1 MKDYQAGY
9 IKIALP
15 KGRFLSPTA
24 SLLAEIDLGFQDYS
38 DKTKQYRLRSA
49 RFPGLSAKI
58 LQEKDISIQVA
69 VGNYDLGICGLDWI
83 EEFLVKYPAG
93 ALVKISSLNYGDGDI
108 HVVASAESGIAN
120 LNDLS
125 DGKNDYRIVS
135 EYPNLAEAFALNLR
149 MRRFRIFP
157 VWGAAEAYPPENADL
172 AVLWGKSGA
181 DIETQGLIP
190 LKRLLPVTAF
200 LIANRESLE
209 NKDLSQILTCF
220 NSKLTAE
227 PQTSREAKPLK
238 QRPLPEVLQLIPEA
252 MARRFNAV
260 PVAIT
265 DNAFQVAMANPADI
279 FALEALAAQSRMRI
293 KPVAATAEE
302 ISDAIDFNYKAF
314 GEIEEQVSRISIPT
328 EETDEKVALRAATDT
343 PLVQALNLIIEEA
356 IKARASDIHIEPQ
369 EDRVRIRYRI
379 DGTLQDTMSLPMSV
393 HRALISRI
401 KILAE
406 LNIADHF
413 RPQDGQFSIKSAGR
427 PIDIRVATSP
437 TVRGETAV
445 LRFLDKSKVHR
456 PLRQANEI
464 NLALPDGHQQAPTS
478 QLLKQ
483 AGLTIQGYYEDVVS
497 RRPFT
502 DLDWLGIKVIRPQDM
517 PLQVANSNFDL
528 AITGEDWLQEHLYRF
543 PSSPVKK
550 LFALGFGT
558 VKIAAAV
565 SQEMPVA
572 DVDGL
577 RSLVQSSKFAPLKVA
592 SEYINIA
599 DKYLRD
605 NHINP
610 YKLIPTWGASEA
622 FLPEDADMLIDNV
635 QTGKTLKQHKLKI
648 IDVLFRSSACL
659 IANKDS
665 LASSDK
671 KEKMELLAQ
680 KLRAGLK

>member
-1 MKDYQAGY
+1 MKDYQDGY
-9 IKIALP
+9 IKLALP

-24 SLLAEIDLGFQDYS
+24 SLLAEIDLGFNDYS
-38 DKTKQYRLRSA
+38 GKTKQYRLRSA
-49 RFPGLSAKI
+49 RFPRLSAKI

-93 ALVKISSLNYGDGDI
+93 ALVKISSLNYGEGSI

-120 LNDLS
+120 LDDLS
-125 DGKNDYRIVS
+125 DGRNDYRIVT

-181 DIETQGLIP
+181 DIATQGLIP

-209 NKDLSQILTCF
+209 NKDLSQILVCF
-220 NSKLTAE
+220 SSKLITG
-227 PQTSREAKPLK
+227 PQTSIENGLDISEELK
-238 QRPLPEVLQLIPEA
+238 GPRPLW
-252 MARRFNAV
+252 
-260 PVAIT
+260 
-265 DNAFQVAMANPADI
+265 
-279 FALEALAAQSRMRI
+279 
-293 KPVAATAEE
+293 
-302 ISDAIDFNYKAF
+302 
-314 GEIEEQVSRISIPT
+314 
-328 EETDEKVALRAATDT
+328 
-343 PLVQALNLIIEEA
+343 QA
-356 IKARASDIHIEPQ
+356 K
-369 EDRVRIRYRI
+369 
-379 DGTLQDTMSLPMSV
+379 
-393 HRALISRI
+393 
-401 KILAE
+401 
-406 LNIADHF
+406 
-413 RPQDGQFSIKSAGR
+413 
-427 PIDIRVATSP
+427 
-437 TVRGETAV
+437 
-445 LRFLDKSKVHR
+445 
-456 PLRQANEI
+456 EI

-478 QLLKQ
+478 QFLKR
-483 AGLTIQGYYEDVVS
+483 AGLALQGYSEELVS
-497 RRPFT
+497 RRPSA

-528 AITGEDWLQEHLYRF
+528 AITGEDWLREHLYRF

-550 LFALGFGT
+550 LFALGFGA
-558 VKIAAAV
+558 VKIVAAV
-565 SQEMPVA
+565 SQKMPVT
-572 DVDGL
+572 DIDEL
-577 RSLVQSSKFAPLKVA
+577 RSFVQSSKFAPLKVA

-622 FLPEDADMLIDNV
+622 FLPEDADMLIDNT
-635 QTGKTLKQHKLKI
+635 QTGKTLEQQKLKI
-648 IDVLFRSSACL
+648 IDVLFQSSACL

-671 KEKMELLAQ
+671 KEKMAFLTQ

>member
-1 MKDYQAGY
+1 MKDYQDGY

-93 ALVKISSLNYGDGDI
+93 ALVKISSLNYGEGGI
-108 HVVASAESGIAN
+108 HVVASAQSGIAN
-120 LNDLS
+120 LNELS
-125 DGKNDYRIVS
+125 DGRNDYRIVT

-181 DIETQGLIP
+181 DIATQGLIP
-190 LKRLLPVTAF
+190 LKKLLPVTAF

-209 NKDLSQILTCF
+209 NKDLSQILMCF
-220 NSKLTAE
+220 SSKITAE
-227 PQTSREAKPLK
+227 PQTSIESGLDISEELK
-238 QRPLPEVLQLIPEA
+238 VSRPLW
-252 MARRFNAV
+252 
-260 PVAIT
+260 
-265 DNAFQVAMANPADI
+265 
-279 FALEALAAQSRMRI
+279 
-293 KPVAATAEE
+293 
-302 ISDAIDFNYKAF
+302 
-314 GEIEEQVSRISIPT
+314 
-328 EETDEKVALRAATDT
+328 
-343 PLVQALNLIIEEA
+343 QA
-356 IKARASDIHIEPQ
+356 K
-369 EDRVRIRYRI
+369 
-379 DGTLQDTMSLPMSV
+379 
-393 HRALISRI
+393 
-401 KILAE
+401 
-406 LNIADHF
+406 
-413 RPQDGQFSIKSAGR
+413 
-427 PIDIRVATSP
+427 
-437 TVRGETAV
+437 
-445 LRFLDKSKVHR
+445 
-456 PLRQANEI
+456 EI
-464 NLALPDGHQQAPTS
+464 NLALPDGHQQAPAS
-478 QLLKQ
+478 QFLKR
-483 AGLTIQGYYEDVVS
+483 ARLALQGYSEKVVN
-497 RRPFT
+497 RRPSA

-528 AITGEDWLQEHLYRF
+528 AITGEDWLLEHLYRF

-550 LFALGFGT
+550 LFSLGFGT
-558 VKIAAAV
+558 VKIVAAV

-572 DVDGL
+572 EIDEL
-577 RSLVQSSKFAPLKVA
+577 RSLVQRSPDVIGAPLKVA

-659 IANKDS
+659 IVNKDS

-671 KEKMELLAQ
+671 KEKMEFLTQ
-680 KLRAGLK
+680 KLRAGLL

>member
-1 MKDYQAGY
+1 MKDYRADY
-9 IKIALP
+9 IKLALP

-24 SLLAEIDLGFQDYS
+24 NLLAEIGLGFQDYS

-49 RFPGLSAKI
+49 RFPGLAAKI

-93 ALVKISSLNYGDGDI
+93 ALVKISSLNYGEGSI
-108 HVVASAESGIAN
+108 HVIASAESGIAN
-120 LNDLS
+120 LDDLS
-125 DGKNDYRIVS
+125 DGKNDYRIVT

-181 DIETQGLIP
+181 DIATQGLIP

-220 NSKLTAE
+220 SSKITAE
-227 PQTSREAKPLK
+227 PPTSIENGLDISEELK
-238 QRPLPEVLQLIPEA
+238 VSRPLW
-252 MARRFNAV
+252 
-260 PVAIT
+260 
-265 DNAFQVAMANPADI
+265 
-279 FALEALAAQSRMRI
+279 
-293 KPVAATAEE
+293 
-302 ISDAIDFNYKAF
+302 
-314 GEIEEQVSRISIPT
+314 
-328 EETDEKVALRAATDT
+328 
-343 PLVQALNLIIEEA
+343 QA
-356 IKARASDIHIEPQ
+356 K
-369 EDRVRIRYRI
+369 
-379 DGTLQDTMSLPMSV
+379 
-393 HRALISRI
+393 
-401 KILAE
+401 
-406 LNIADHF
+406 
-413 RPQDGQFSIKSAGR
+413 
-427 PIDIRVATSP
+427 
-437 TVRGETAV
+437 
-445 LRFLDKSKVHR
+445 
-456 PLRQANEI
+456 EI
-464 NLALPDGHQQAPTS
+464 NLALPDGHQQAPTA
-478 QLLKQ
+478 QFLKR
-483 AGLTIQGYYEDVVS
+483 ARLAIQGYSEEVVN
-497 RRPFT
+497 RRPST

-517 PLQVANSNFDL
+517 PLQVANANFDL
-528 AITGEDWLQEHLYRF
+528 AITGEDWLREHLYRF

-558 VKIAAAV
+558 VKIVAAV

-572 DVDGL
+572 DIDEL
-577 RSLVQSSKFAPLKVA
+577 RSLVQSGPDYIGAPLKVA

-599 DKYLRD
+599 DSYLRE
-605 NHINP
+605 NRINP

-635 QTGKTLKQHKLKI
+635 QTGKTLTQHKLKI

-671 KEKMELLAQ
+671 KERMEFLTQ

>member
-1 MKDYQAGY
+1 MKDYRAGS
-9 IKIALP
+9 IKLALP

-24 SLLAEIDLGFQDYS
+24 SLLAEIGLGFQDYS

-49 RFPGLSAKI
+49 RFPGLAAKI

-83 EEFLVKYPAG
+83 EEFLVKYPSG
-93 ALVKISSLNYGDGDI
+93 ALVKISSLNYGEGSI

-125 DGKNDYRIVS
+125 DGRNDYRIVT

-181 DIETQGLIP
+181 DIATQGLIP
-190 LKRLLPVTAF
+190 LKKLLPVTAF

-220 NSKLTAE
+220 SSKITAE
-227 PQTSREAKPLK
+227 PQTSIENELGIFEELK
-238 QRPLPEVLQLIPEA
+238 VSRPLW
-252 MARRFNAV
+252 
-260 PVAIT
+260 
-265 DNAFQVAMANPADI
+265 
-279 FALEALAAQSRMRI
+279 
-293 KPVAATAEE
+293 
-302 ISDAIDFNYKAF
+302 
-314 GEIEEQVSRISIPT
+314 
-328 EETDEKVALRAATDT
+328 
-343 PLVQALNLIIEEA
+343 QA
-356 IKARASDIHIEPQ
+356 K
-369 EDRVRIRYRI
+369 
-379 DGTLQDTMSLPMSV
+379 
-393 HRALISRI
+393 
-401 KILAE
+401 
-406 LNIADHF
+406 
-413 RPQDGQFSIKSAGR
+413 
-427 PIDIRVATSP
+427 
-437 TVRGETAV
+437 
-445 LRFLDKSKVHR
+445 
-456 PLRQANEI
+456 EI
-464 NLALPDGHQQAPTS
+464 NLALPDGHQQAPAA
-478 QLLKQ
+478 QFLKQ
-483 AGLTIQGYYEDVVS
+483 AGLALQGYSEEVVS
-497 RRPFT
+497 RRPSA

-528 AITGEDWLQEHLYRF
+528 AITGEDWLREHLYCF

-550 LFALGFGT
+550 LFALGFGA
-558 VKIAAAV
+558 VKIVAAV
-565 SQEMPVA
+565 SQETPVA
-572 DVDGL
+572 DIDEL
-577 RSLVQSSKFAPLKVA
+577 RSLVQSGPDYIGAPLKVA

-599 DKYLRD
+599 DRYLRD

-622 FLPEDADMLIDNV
+622 FLPEDADMLIDNA
-635 QTGKTLKQHKLKI
+635 QTGKTLEQHKLKI

-671 KEKMELLAQ
+671 KEKMEFLTQ
-680 KLRAGLK
+680 KLRAGLL

>member
-1 MKDYQAGY
+1 MKYQS
-9 IKIALP
+9 IKFALP

-24 SLLAEIDLGFQDYS
+24 SLLAEIGLGFQDYS

-49 RFPGLSAKI
+49 SFPSLSAKI

-93 ALVKISSLNYGDGDI
+93 ALVKISSLNYGEGGI

-120 LNDLS
+120 LNELS
-125 DGKNDYRIVS
+125 DGRNDYRIVS

-172 AVLWGKSGA
+172 AVLWGKSAA
-181 DIETQGLIP
+181 DIATQGLIP

-209 NKDLSQILTCF
+209 NKDLSQILMCF
-220 NSKLTAE
+220 SSKLTAE
-227 PQTSREAKPLK
+227 PQTSIENGLDISEELK
-238 QRPLPEVLQLIPEA
+238 VSRPLW
-252 MARRFNAV
+252 
-260 PVAIT
+260 
-265 DNAFQVAMANPADI
+265 
-279 FALEALAAQSRMRI
+279 
-293 KPVAATAEE
+293 
-302 ISDAIDFNYKAF
+302 
-314 GEIEEQVSRISIPT
+314 
-328 EETDEKVALRAATDT
+328 
-343 PLVQALNLIIEEA
+343 QA
-356 IKARASDIHIEPQ
+356 K
-369 EDRVRIRYRI
+369 
-379 DGTLQDTMSLPMSV
+379 
-393 HRALISRI
+393 
-401 KILAE
+401 
-406 LNIADHF
+406 
-413 RPQDGQFSIKSAGR
+413 
-427 PIDIRVATSP
+427 
-437 TVRGETAV
+437 
-445 LRFLDKSKVHR
+445 
-456 PLRQANEI
+456 EI
-464 NLALPDGHQQAPTS
+464 NLALPDGHQQAPTA
-478 QLLKQ
+478 QLLKR
-483 AGLTIQGYYEDVVS
+483 AGLALQGYSEEVVS
-497 RRPFT
+497 RRPSA

-528 AITGEDWLQEHLYRF
+528 AITGEDWLREHLYRF

-550 LFALGFGT
+550 LFALGFGA
-558 VKIAAAV
+558 VKIVAAV
-565 SQEMPVA
+565 SQEIPVA
-572 DVDGL
+572 DIDEL

-635 QTGKTLKQHKLKI
+635 QTGRTLKQHKLRI

-671 KEKMELLAQ
+671 KGKMELLTQ

>member
-9 IKIALP
+9 IKLALP
-15 KGRFLSPTA
+15 KGRFISPTA

-38 DKTKQYRLRSA
+38 AKTKQYRLRSA

-93 ALVKISSLNYGDGDI
+93 ALVKISSLNYGEGSI

-120 LNDLS
+120 LDELS
-125 DGKNDYRIVS
+125 DGKNDYRIVT

-181 DIETQGLIP
+181 DIATQSLIP
-190 LKRLLPVTAF
+190 LKSLLPVTAF

-220 NSKLTAE
+220 SSKLTAG
-227 PQTSREAKPLK
+227 PQTSIENGLAISEEPKVS
-238 QRPLPEVLQLIPEA
+238 RPLW
-252 MARRFNAV
+252 
-260 PVAIT
+260 
-265 DNAFQVAMANPADI
+265 
-279 FALEALAAQSRMRI
+279 
-293 KPVAATAEE
+293 
-302 ISDAIDFNYKAF
+302 
-314 GEIEEQVSRISIPT
+314 
-328 EETDEKVALRAATDT
+328 
-343 PLVQALNLIIEEA
+343 QA
-356 IKARASDIHIEPQ
+356 K
-369 EDRVRIRYRI
+369 
-379 DGTLQDTMSLPMSV
+379 
-393 HRALISRI
+393 
-401 KILAE
+401 
-406 LNIADHF
+406 
-413 RPQDGQFSIKSAGR
+413 
-427 PIDIRVATSP
+427 
-437 TVRGETAV
+437 
-445 LRFLDKSKVHR
+445 
-456 PLRQANEI
+456 EI
-464 NLALPDGHQQAPTS
+464 NLALPDGHQQAPTA
-478 QLLKQ
+478 QFLKR
-483 AGLTIQGYYEDVVS
+483 AGLALQGYSEEMVS
-497 RRPFT
+497 RRPSA

-517 PLQVANSNFDL
+517 PLQVANANFDL
-528 AITGEDWLQEHLYRF
+528 AITGEDWLREHLYRF

-550 LFALGFGT
+550 LFALGFGA
-558 VKIAAAV
+558 VKIVAAV

-572 DVDGL
+572 DIDEV
-577 RSLVQSSKFAPLKVA
+577 RSLVQRSPDYIGAPLKVA

-599 DKYLRD
+599 DGYLRD
-605 NHINP
+605 NHVNP

-635 QTGKTLKQHKLKI
+635 QTGKTLEQHKLKI

-659 IANKDS
+659 IANKGS

-671 KEKMELLAQ
+671 KEKMEFLTQ

>member
-1 MKDYQAGY
+1 MKEDQAGY
-9 IKIALP
+9 IKLALP

-24 SLLAEIDLGFQDYS
+24 SLLSEIDLGFQDYS

-49 RFPGLSAKI
+49 RFPSLSAKI

-83 EEFLVKYPAG
+83 EEFLMKYPAG
-93 ALVKISSLNYGDGDI
+93 ALVKISSLNYGEGSI
-108 HVVASAESGIAN
+108 HVVASAETGIAN
-120 LNDLS
+120 LNELS
-125 DGKNDYRIVS
+125 AGSNDYRIVS

-181 DIETQGLIP
+181 HIATQGLIP

-220 NSKLTAE
+220 SSKITTG
-227 PQTSREAKPLK
+227 PRTSIENELGSSEELK
-238 QRPLPEVLQLIPEA
+238 RPRPLW
-252 MARRFNAV
+252 
-260 PVAIT
+260 
-265 DNAFQVAMANPADI
+265 
-279 FALEALAAQSRMRI
+279 
-293 KPVAATAEE
+293 
-302 ISDAIDFNYKAF
+302 
-314 GEIEEQVSRISIPT
+314 
-328 EETDEKVALRAATDT
+328 
-343 PLVQALNLIIEEA
+343 QA
-356 IKARASDIHIEPQ
+356 K
-369 EDRVRIRYRI
+369 
-379 DGTLQDTMSLPMSV
+379 
-393 HRALISRI
+393 
-401 KILAE
+401 
-406 LNIADHF
+406 
-413 RPQDGQFSIKSAGR
+413 
-427 PIDIRVATSP
+427 
-437 TVRGETAV
+437 
-445 LRFLDKSKVHR
+445 
-456 PLRQANEI
+456 EI

-478 QLLKQ
+478 QFLKQ
-483 AGLTIQGYYEDVVS
+483 AGLALQGYSEELVS
-497 RRPFT
+497 RRPSA
-502 DLDWLGIKVIRPQDM
+502 DLDWLGIKIIRPQDM
-517 PLQVANSNFDL
+517 PLQVANGNFDL
-528 AITGEDWLQEHLYRF
+528 AITGEDWLREHLCRF
-543 PSSPVKK
+543 PSSPVQK
-550 LFALGFGT
+550 LFPLGFGT
-558 VKIAAAV
+558 VKIVAAV
-565 SQEMPVA
+565 SQEMPVS
-572 DVDGL
+572 DIDEL

-635 QTGKTLKQHKLKI
+635 QTGKTLEQHKLKI

-671 KEKMELLAQ
+671 KDRMEFITQ